1 MLQSVCL
8 SVPTRALQR
17 FTHGY
22 YKTLIGTPSPML
34 EDKPAEI
41 GNHRL
46 PIISA

>member
-1 MLQSVCL
+1 
-8 SVPTRALQR
+8 
-17 FTHGY
+17 
-22 YKTLIGTPSPML
+22 ML